1 MQLTVRIRLATD
13 GWLDLHVLE
22 FPDLKVYVKR
32 VGEIPA
38 AVSEAAAARTGRPA
52 EDFVVNVGY

>member
-1 MQLTVRIRLATD
+1 MQLTVRIKQATD

-22 FPDLKVYVKR
+22 LPDLKVYVRR

-38 AVSEAAAARTGRPA
+38 AVSQAAAARTGRPA
-52 EDFVVNVGY
+52 EDFIIDVGY